1 MNEPDLSP
9 APLPCPGHHLTRPA
23 LTGRVVLILSILM
36 ITLALGSSAWAFS
49 DHNAERREAALQRGE
64 RMSASSTAAAQ
75 SASAFRVA
83 SGSANLSGASA
94 TAATPVERST
104 SAVAS
109 NGARDD
115 LASRLARQEAARRD
129 AARRYAALRKVQDTR
144 LSQPAALPAARRT
157 PPEEAS
163 RHD

>member
-9 APLPCPGHHLTRPA
+9 APLPCSGHHLPRPA

-49 DHNAERREAALQRGE
+49 DHNAEQREAALQRGE

-75 SASAFRVA
+75 LA
-83 SGSANLSGASA
+83 SGSANLPGASA
-94 TAATPVERST
+94 TVATPVERPT

-109 NGARDD
+109 NDVRDD